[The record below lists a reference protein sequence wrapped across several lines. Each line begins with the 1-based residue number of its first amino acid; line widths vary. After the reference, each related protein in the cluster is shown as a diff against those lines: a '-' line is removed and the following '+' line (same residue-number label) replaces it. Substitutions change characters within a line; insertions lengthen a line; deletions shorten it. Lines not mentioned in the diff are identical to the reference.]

1 MYNVIVKIKKGASRK
16 ELKML
21 EKYSVT
27 VRLTGGSVHNFN
39 NADGTE
45 CKAGDVITMSAKA
58 HNRENA
64 LKTIKHTLS
73 ICHVKYEI
81 L

>member
-1 MYNVIVKIKKGASRK
+1 VAKPRK

-21 EKYSVT
+21 ERYSVT

-45 CKAGDVITMSAKA
+45 CKVGDVIKMGAKA

-64 LKTIKHTLS
+64 IKAIKHTLS
-73 ICHVKYEI
+73 FCHVKYEI

>member
-1 MYNVIVKIKKGASRK
+1 
-16 ELKML
+16 ML
-21 EKYSVT
+21 ERYSVA

-64 LKTIKHTLS
+64 IKAIKHTLKF
-73 ICHVKYEI
+73 CHCKFEI